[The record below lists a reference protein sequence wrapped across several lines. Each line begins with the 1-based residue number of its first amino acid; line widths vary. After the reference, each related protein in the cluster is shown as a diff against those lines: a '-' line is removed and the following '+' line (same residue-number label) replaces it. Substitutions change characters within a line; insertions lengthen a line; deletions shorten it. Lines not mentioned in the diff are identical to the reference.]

1 MEIKAISIWKNG
13 ELIFGTI
20 FNLRIINDDL
30 SASATFY
37 YTISSAETEGML
49 GQVLVDGNITLNGTD
64 YQTWDADPSAN
75 AWAIN
80 WALAKLNLELLP
92 E

>member
-1 MEIKAISIWKNG
+1 
-13 ELIFGTI
+13 
-20 FNLRIINDDL
+20 
-30 SASATFY
+30 
-37 YTISSAETEGML
+37 ML